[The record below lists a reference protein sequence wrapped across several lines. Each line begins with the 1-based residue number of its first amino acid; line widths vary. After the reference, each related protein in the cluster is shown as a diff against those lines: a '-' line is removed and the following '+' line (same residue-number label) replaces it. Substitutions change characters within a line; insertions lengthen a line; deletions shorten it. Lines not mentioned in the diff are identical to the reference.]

1 MGQKRKQRKIFQ
13 IFMGRECKN
22 FKNKFECFRP
32 KSLEFIEPKRQ
43 IFKKS
48 QKANNQNRVLEP
60 KEQIKQKILKLG
72 QESLIPKGIKKKYY
86 SKRIL
91 WNLIPLGIKKSYSQ
105 GNKKYHIPKG
115 ITKKPYSP
123 ENKVVLFPKLFLK
136 MAKNRSKMG

>member
-72 QESLIPKGIKKKYY
+72 QESLIPKGIKK
-86 SKRIL
+86 S
-91 WNLIPLGIKKSYSQ
+91 LIPKESYGI
-105 GNKKYHIPKG
+105 
-115 ITKKPYSP
+115 
-123 ENKVVLFPKLFLK
+123 LFPWE
-136 MAKNRSKMG
+136 

>member
-13 IFMGRECKN
+13 IFMGREYKN
-22 FKNKFECFRP
+22 FKKIECFRP

-72 QESLIPKGIKKKYY
+72 QESLIPKGIKKKSY
-86 SKRIL
+86 SQGIL
-91 WNLIPLGIKKSYSQ
+91 WNLIPLGIKK
-105 GNKKYHIPKG
+105 NLIPKG
-115 ITKKPYSP
+115 IK
-123 ENKVVLFPKLFLK
+123 NIIFPRESQ
-136 MAKNRSKMG
+136 KNLILQRIK